1 MQTDSE
7 NMMRWEKKKSYYAE
21 HRIIEGKN
29 LILTCDGDD
38 GSLEAQEIDK
48 LIKKIFDLD

>member
-29 LILTCDGDD
+29 LIITCDG
-38 GSLEAQEIDK
+38 SLDAQEIDK